1 MLKSLITL
9 RHSLITKLVLA
20 VGITLLVSIS
30 AWSYL
35 NIRYQNTTVMENL
48 VNSADRLS
56 TTIKL
61 GTHYAMMINSRDDI
75 QRIINNISK
84 QPDIEHI
91 RIYNKE
97 GQIKYSDNENE
108 IDRKT
113 NIRAEACIECHRTDP
128 PLTELALSQ
137 RTRIYTSAQGYRSV
151 AILSPI
157 DNEPGCTEPC
167 HVHPEDKKIL
177 GALDVSMSLEKPAAE
192 MAVFT
197 RRAYGATVLVI
208 LVASTA
214 IIFTILVFVRR
225 PMSRLIAST
234 REIAHGENF
243 TPIEL
248 HQDDEMA
255 ELAKAINKMG
265 AEIVE
270 KQHELNQQRDE
281 YQNLFETVPCII
293 TVQDRKFKLL
303 QYNREFS
310 DRFKPEAGD
319 YCFHAYKGR
328 EEKCPDCPVEKTFET
343 GEPVRSEESG
353 VTRDGTKYHWVVHT
367 SPIMDDAGRVVAAM
381 EMCLDITHRKKL
393 EEELEKSEKKYYAIF
408 NNIPNPVFV
417 LDMDNLKI
425 LDCNESVHAVYGYPK
440 HEVID
445 RPFLD
450 LFVESERD
458 HYSGLLRQNEVMD
471 RVRHLTKDGV
481 QIYVNI
487 RVSPSEY
494 PGQRVLLVTTS
505 DITERLEAE
514 QQLIQAGK
522 MATLG
527 EMATGVAH
535 ELNQPL
541 SVIKTASNFF
551 MKKVDKKE
559 PIESDILYSLSE
571 EIDAHVDRA
580 TKIINHMREFGR
592 KSDLTQERVQVN
604 QVLKKAFDLFSQ
616 QLKLREIEVVWDIQD
631 NLPEVLADPGRME
644 QVFINLLINAR
655 DAIEAQWEQK
665 PRTGG
670 KRIVLESKLED
681 GRVVVRVHD
690 NGTGIPN
697 ALAAKIFEP
706 FFTTKDVGKGTGLG
720 LSISYGFVQDCGGDI
735 SAVSNESGG
744 ATFILELPAA
754 EEIA

>member
-1 MLKSLITL
+1 MLKSLISL

-56 TTIKL
+56 NTIKL
-61 GTHYAMMINSRDDI
+61 GTHYAMMSNSRDDI
-75 QRIINNISK
+75 RQIINNIAK

-97 GQIKYSDNENE
+97 GLIKYSNNESE
-108 IDRKT
+108 IDHKT
-113 NIRAEACIECHRTDP
+113 NIRAEACIECHRTEP
-128 PLTELALSQ
+128 PLTDLTLKQ
-137 RTRIYTSAQGYRSV
+137 RTRIFTSARGHRSM

-157 DNEPGCTEPC
+157 INEPGCTGTC
-167 HVHPEDKKIL
+167 HVHPEGKKIL
-177 GALDVSMSLEKPAAE
+177 GALDVSMSLEKPSLERVA
-192 MAVFT
+192 FT

-225 PMSRLIAST
+225 PMRQLIAST

-248 HQDDEMA
+248 HQEDEMA

-293 TVQDRKFKLL
+293 TVQDRNFKLL
-303 QYNREFS
+303 RYNREFS
-310 DRFKPEAGD
+310 DRFKPEEGD
-319 YCFHAYKGR
+319 YCYHAYKGR
-328 EEKCPDCPVEKTFET
+328 QEKCPDCPVEQTFST
-343 GEPVRSEESG
+343 GESVRSEESG
-353 VTRDGTKYHWVVHT
+353 VTRDGSEYHWVVHS
-367 SPIMDDAGRVVAAM
+367 SPIIDEVGRVVAAM

-393 EEELEKSEKKYYAIF
+393 EVELEKSEKKYYAIF

-417 LDMDNLKI
+417 LDLDDLRI
-425 LDCNESVHAVYGYPK
+425 LDCNESVSGVYGYQK
-440 HEVID
+440 FEIID

-450 LFVESERD
+450 LFIEAEREQ
-458 HYSGLLRQNEVMD
+458 YAASLRQHEVMD
-471 RVRHLTKDGV
+471 RVRHLTKDGI

-505 DITERLEAE
+505 DITERLETE

-551 MKKVDKKE
+551 MKKVNKKE
-559 PIESDILYSLSE
+559 PIEPDILYSLSE

-580 TKIINHMREFGR
+580 ARIINHMREFGR
-592 KSDLTQERVQVN
+592 KSDLTRERVQVN
-604 QVLKKAFDLFSQ
+604 QVLKRAFDLFSQ
-616 QLKLREIEVVWDIQD
+616 QLKLREIEVVWDIQED
-631 NLPEVLADPGRME
+631 LPDVLADPGRME

-655 DAIEAQWEQK
+655 DAIEAQWEQA
-665 PRTGG
+665 PRSSG
-670 KRIVLESKLED
+670 KRIVLESKLEK
-681 GRVVVRVHD
+681 GRVVVRVRD
-690 NGTGIPN
+690 NGTGIPK
-697 ALAAKIFEP
+697 ALEAKIFEP

-720 LSISYGFVQDCGGDI
+720 LSISYGFIQDCGGNI
-735 SAVSNESGG
+735 HTLPNEHGG
-744 ATFILELPAA
+744 AIFTLELPAA
-754 EEIA
+754 EATV